1 MQINHVAG
9 MNRGKVILYALST
22 CIWCQKTKRLLHEL
36 GVEFDYIDVD
46 LTSGSDQE
54 EVMTEVRKYNPN
66 GSFPTIVI
74 NNSQCIKGFQ
84 EMEIREALG

>member
-1 MQINHVAG
+1 M
-9 MNRGKVILYALST
+9 LYALST
-22 CIWCQKTKRLLHEL
+22 CIWCQKTKKLLHEL

-54 EVMTEVRKYNPN
+54 EIMAEVRKYNPN

-74 NNSQCIKGFQ
+74 NDSQCIKGFQ
-84 EMEIREALG
+84 ETEIREALR